1 MSTPPERTKLK
12 PAAKRQSR
20 RARAKRWFNDQPI
33 TVRGN
38 ILNGLIVGSMTVGVA
53 LFIWVAGLIPDALS
67 RFTTD
72 STSIVEDIA
81 TTSAPPRTGPSHRAT
96 WSHLSVSQLMALA
109 VCLPAEWVLQL
120 AQHHSVWMWFLYSVL
135 STSNITSIGVA
146 IVSTAWPEPS
156 ASSSSDRSLSISL
169 LR

>member
-1 MSTPPERTKLK
+1 MVLVLGAPHADVDAT
-12 PAAKRQSR
+12 
-20 RARAKRWFNDQPI
+20 RAYEAEACCQAPKSACESQALVQR
-33 TVRGN
+33 
-38 ILNGLIVGSMTVGVA
+38 SGVA